1 MYCNCSF
8 KNDFR
13 YAEPCIPRLTKQYQ
27 FWLGDNHYFN
37 KYSKM
42 VLWVGLAQDLI
53 KHDDLIFNPHPPGA
67 PPPFALITHLLP
79 HLVFISVN
87 DLQIICSTSSCC
99 DDVTARAKPTY
110 IQKLSMFIMRKWN
123 DVYQVPTSKIPY
135 LQIERTHC

>member
-1 MYCNCSF
+1 
-8 KNDFR
+8 
-13 YAEPCIPRLTKQYQ
+13 
-27 FWLGDNHYFN
+27 
-37 KYSKM
+37 M

-53 KHDDLIFNPHPPGA
+53 THNDLIFD
-67 PPPFALITHLLP
+67 PPPPSLLALITHLFP

-123 DVYQVPTSKIPY
+123 DVYQEPTSEIPY
-135 LQIERTHC
+135 LQIDRTHC

>member
-1 MYCNCSF
+1 
-8 KNDFR
+8 
-13 YAEPCIPRLTKQYQ
+13 
-27 FWLGDNHYFN
+27 
-37 KYSKM
+37 M

-53 KHDDLIFNPHPPGA
+53 THDDLNFDPHPHPL
-67 PPPFALITHLLP
+67 ALITHLLP

-99 DDVTARAKPTY
+99 DDVTARAKLTY

-135 LQIERTHC
+135 LQIERRYC